1 LKEMKGEFIIAS
13 RVLLR
18 RISGLSIPSEGER
31 YRTYVGQVARGAG
44 VSSLGQGIGRA
55 LNFATQVALAR
66 LLGPAQ
72 LGLYVLG
79 VTTVFIANVL
89 AQFGMDSG
97 VVRYVAHHRAQGDD
111 SRVKGTILLALSV
124 SVAFSAALA
133 ALMFAGAGFLANS
146 VYDKPSMEA
155 VFRVFSVSLPLFTL
169 MNMAVY
175 TLTCFRTSGGAFKYG
190 TSVRQIIQPAANL
203 VLILV
208 FYLLGAKTL
217 GAAVAYILSM
227 AVGSFFGLYYLRRVF
242 PGLFARAT
250 PAKYEP
256 RALFGVSG
264 PMIVATFTSYINPWV
279 AVTVLGIFSSAE
291 AVGIY
296 NAAARTASLSTLVL
310 FAFTG
315 IFSPMIASFHSR
327 GSMEYLGRLYKDV
340 SRWTFTGSL
349 AVFLLTVLLAKDV
362 MAVFGK
368 AFIPGWT
375 ALVLIAAAYL
385 FSSSVGHTGRLLA
398 MTGNQRI
405 VMFSTVGSTLFG
417 VAANLAL
424 TPLYG
429 FMGAATATATAV
441 VLSNAITLVAVR
453 RVHGFWPY
461 DRPYIKPLTAGVIAS
476 AVTYLA
482 KLALPLPTGIPS
494 IIVLT
499 PVFLAG
505 FTAILLVLGL
515 SDSDRQFLATLR
527 AAFGRNLRK
536 ARTASE

>member
-1 LKEMKGEFIIAS
+1 MKGGFIIAF
-13 RVLLR
+13 RVLLQ
-18 RISGLSIPSEGER
+18 RISGLSVPPEEER
-31 YRTYVGQVARGAG
+31 YRTHVGQVARGAG

-66 LLGPAQ
+66 LFGPAQ

-79 VTTVFIANVL
+79 VTTIFIANVL
-89 AQFGMDSG
+89 AQFGMDNG
-97 VVRYVAHHRAQGDD
+97 VVRYVAHHRTLGDD

-124 SVAFSAALA
+124 SVALSVALA

-146 VYDKPSMEA
+146 VYSKPSMEG
-155 VFRVFSVSLPLFTL
+155 VFRIFSISLPLFTL

-175 TLTCFRTSGGAFKYG
+175 TLTGFRTSGGAFKYG
-190 TSVRQIIQPAANL
+190 TSVRQIIQPLANL
-203 VLILV
+203 VLIVV
-208 FYLLGAKTL
+208 FYLLGAKIL

-227 AVGSFFGLYYLRRVF
+227 TVGSIFGLYYLRRVF
-242 PGLFARAT
+242 PRLFDRAT

-279 AVTVLGIFSSAE
+279 AVTVLGIFASAE

-315 IFSPMIASFHSR
+315 IFAPMIASFHSR
-327 GSMEYLGRLYKDV
+327 GSMEHLGRLYKDV

-349 AVFLLTVLLAKDV
+349 AVFLLTVLLAKDI

-398 MTGNQRI
+398 MTGHQRI

-429 FMGAATATATAV
+429 FMGAATATAAAV
-441 VLSNAITLVAVR
+441 ALSNAITLVAVQ

-461 DRPYIKPLTAGVIAS
+461 DRPYIKPLTAGVLAS

-482 KLALPLPTGIPS
+482 KLALPLPTGILS
-494 IIVLT
+494 IIILA

-505 FTAILLVLGL
+505 FSALLFVLGL

-527 AAFGRNLRK
+527 AAFGRTLRRK